1 MKIGIR
7 KEDKS
12 IWERRVPF
20 VPDDIRD
27 LRRRGIDMVVESS
40 PYRAFSDDAFSREGI
55 PVQEDVNDC
64 DIIFGIKE
72 MPKDLFQTGKI
83 YVFFSHVI
91 KGQAYNMPMLARMM
105 SRKATLFDYEKIMD
119 DQGRRLIFFGR
130 HAGLAGMV
138 NTLWSLGERLAPEGV
153 ANPFGRLRQ
162 MRTYGSLAEA
172 EAVLREI
179 AGEIQATGVPE
190 SLHPLIIGFAGY
202 GNVSAGAQEILDLLP
217 VRKIPP
223 EGLAALASD
232 PSASRNCIYKAVFK
246 EAHCVRPRAKGA
258 KFDLQDY
265 YRRGKDAYESAFD
278 SYLPHLTVLV
288 NCVYWDD
295 RYPRLMTLDQCR
307 KLWRAGRPKLRV
319 IGDISCDIGGA
330 VECTVKSTDPGNPVY
345 VFEPATGQARDGFIG
360 DGPVLMAVD
369 ILPTEIPRESS
380 EYFSSVLKPFIP
392 DFLNADYSLPLERL
406 NLPPEL
412 KRALILYQGALTPEY
427 SYLEKFL

>member
-20 VPDDIRD
+20 VPDDIRK
-27 LRRRGIDMVVESS
+27 LRNRGIDMVVQSS
-40 PYRAFSDDAFSREGI
+40 PCRAFSDEAFLREGVR
-55 PVQEDVNDC
+55 VQEDVNDC

-72 MPKDLFQTGKI
+72 IPGDAFQTGKI
-83 YVFFSHVI
+83 YIFFSHVI
-91 KGQAYNMPMLARMM
+91 KGQSYNMPMLERMM

-138 NTLWSLGERLAPEGV
+138 NTLWSLGERLAVEGI
-153 ANPFGRLRQ
+153 ANPFDRLRQ

-179 AGEIQATGVPE
+179 AGQVQTKGVPE

-217 VRKIPP
+217 VKEIPP
-223 EGLAALASD
+223 EELSALSSD
-232 PSASRNCIYKAVFK
+232 PSAPRNSIYKVVFK
-246 EAHCVRPRAKGA
+246 EEHCVRPRALNA
-258 KFDLQDY
+258 EFDLQDY
-265 YRRGKDAYESAFD
+265 YRQGKDAYESAFD
-278 SYLPHLTVLV
+278 TYLPHLTVLV
-288 NCVYWDD
+288 NCVYWDE
-295 RYPRLMTLDQCR
+295 RYPRLITLDRCR
-307 KLWRAGRPKLRV
+307 RMWQAGRPKLRV

-330 VECTVKSTDPGNPVY
+330 VECTLKSTDPGNPVY
-345 VFEPATGQARDGFIG
+345 VFEPATGKAIDGFKG
-360 DGPVLMAVD
+360 DGPVMMAVD

-380 EYFSSVLKPFIP
+380 EYFSSVLKPFITE
-392 DFLNADYSLPLERL
+392 FINADYSLPLERL

-412 KRALILYQGALTPEY
+412 RRALILYRGELTPDY
-427 SYLEKFL
+427 KYLEKFL